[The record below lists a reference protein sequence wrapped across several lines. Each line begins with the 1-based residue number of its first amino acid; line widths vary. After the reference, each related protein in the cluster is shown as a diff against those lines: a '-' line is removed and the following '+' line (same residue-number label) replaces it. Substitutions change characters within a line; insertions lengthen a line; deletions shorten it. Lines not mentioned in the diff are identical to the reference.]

1 MSDWY
6 IDDDFWRRFGPL
18 MFSEP
23 QFTEAAEQVPRILER
38 LGLDDGAVLDLGC
51 GPGRHALPLA
61 RAGLRVTA
69 VDASAYLLG
78 GLEARAELEDL
89 EVETV
94 RADMRTFERPA
105 IFDAVLVMWTSFGYF
120 DDESDHGRVLDRIH
134 ASLKPGGR
142 LVLDLVG
149 LETLVRDLQPV
160 HCTEYD
166 DGTLLIERPVLT
178 EAGTRLDNEWLL
190 IDGDRVHR
198 RAWSHRVWSAGELQR
213 LLVDHGFEVEAVDGD
228 FEGEPYDLES
238 DRLIVIARRPGGG
251 DTV

>member
-1 MSDWY
+1 
-6 IDDDFWRRFGPL
+6 

-23 QFTEAAEQVPRILER
+23 QFTEAAEQVPRILDR
-38 LGLDDGAVLDLGC
+38 LGLATGAVLDLGC

-61 RAGLRVTA
+61 RAGLAVTA
-69 VDASAYLLG
+69 VDTSAYLLG
-78 GLEARAELEDL
+78 GLETRADL
-89 EVETV
+89 EGVAIETV
-94 RADMRTFERPA
+94 QADMRTFERPA
-105 IFDAVLVMWTSFGYF
+105 AFDAVLVMWTSFGYF
-120 DDESDHGRVLDRIH
+120 DDEADHGRVLDRIH

-166 DGTLLIERPVLT
+166 DGSLLIERPVLT
-178 EAGTRLDNEWLL
+178 DAGTRLDNEWLL

-213 LLVDHGFEVEAVDGD
+213 LLAGHDFEIDAVDGD
-228 FEGEPYDLES
+228 FDGTPYDLDS
-238 DRLIVIARRPGGG
+238 DRLIVIARRPAAGA
-251 DTV
+251 